1 MVATKRPGVT
11 RSWALAGVVGLVAW
25 MSVLQRQSAV
35 LDGCYANGDP
45 GAEQLFLPAVIAVGA
60 GLVAGIL
67 RARRQKWIAALAAAL
82 LTPVAL
88 MVLSWCIGNASLAL
102 IRPAPCY

>member
-1 MVATKRPGVT
+1 MRLGATG
-11 RSWALAGVVGLVAW
+11 SWTLAGLVGLVAW
-25 MSVLQRQSAV
+25 TSYLQRRMAF

-45 GAEQLFLPAVIAVGA
+45 GAQELYLLCAIVLLA
-60 GLVAGIL
+60 GLVAGIVA
-67 RARRQKWIAALAAAL
+67 ARRREWIAALGWAL
-82 LTPVAL
+82 LTPIAL

>member
-1 MVATKRPGVT
+1 MRPGVT
-11 RSWALAGVVGLVAW
+11 RSWALAGGVVGLVAW
-25 MSVLQRQSAV
+25 TSVLQRQSAV
-35 LDGCYANGDP
+35 LDACYTNGDP
-45 GAEQLFLPAVIAVGA
+45 GTAQLFLAGVIAVGA

-67 RARRQKWIAALAAAL
+67 RARRQQWIAALAAAL